1 MIWAA
6 IWYWLLV
13 IFTAADVV
21 TTKVWLASGGI
32 EANPFLAPVIEHLIP
47 IKILFLIVM
56 AAIVISVERTSRG
69 DGWIPLASASVVT
82 LVAVLN
88 NILLFF

>member
-1 MIWAA
+1 MA
-6 IWYWLLV
+6 L
-13 IFTAADVV
+13 TAADVI
-21 TTKVWLASGGI
+21 TTKVWLANGGI
-32 EANPFLAPVIEHLIP
+32 EANPFLSPVIEHLIP

-56 AAIVISVERTSRG
+56 AVIVISVERTSRG

-88 NILLFF
+88 NILIVF